1 MTFKPSLS
9 LEQVVRRMKMLT
21 THKLWAAE
29 PAALS
34 RHFWGS
40 RKRLWSGGYF
50 ASTVGYSDTQATTA
64 YIRTQAK

>member
-1 MTFKPSLS
+1 
-9 LEQVVRRMKMLT
+9 MLT